1 MGSDELRNLN
11 PTGDRLKSLMCC
23 LEASLKKRRL
33 RTKRDLR
40 SVSSWLVAGKRCG
53 SDSDDVEEEEEE
65 EEEEGKVD
73 SAEAEDASEEEDGN
87 LCDSDEAAAAAL
99 VGRGAELESG

>member
-65 EEEEGKVD
+65 EEGKVD